1 MNLTELIKEQDDRI
15 NDFSNILK
23 ITDFSKKEQKQY
35 VMDCLTHII
44 TKNLEIIKTENDI
57 LGIDED

>member
-44 TKNLEIIKTENDI
+44 TKNLEIIK
-57 LGIDED
+57 